1 MCLIITPMRVYV
13 SHLFNL
19 FIMAF
24 FIILAIA
31 VAVFIIVAEW
41 KLFSK
46 ANQPGWAIFIPIYN
60 ILVLLKVAKMSW
72 WNILLLLIP
81 IVNIVITFMV
91 YINIAKN
98 YGKDAG
104 FGVGMVF
111 LPVIFIPVIAFGNAV
126 YVDNR
131 VEGAAA

>member
-1 MCLIITPMRVYV
+1 
-13 SHLFNL
+13 
-19 FIMAF
+19 MAF

-31 VAVFIIVAEW
+31 FAVFIIAAEW

-60 ILVLLKVAKMSW
+60 ILVLLNVAKMSW
-72 WNILLLLIP
+72 WNILLMLIP
-81 IVNIVITFMV
+81 VVNIVIAFMI
-91 YINIAKN
+91 YINVAKN

-104 FGVGMVF
+104 FGVGMVL
-111 LPVIFIPVIAFGNAV
+111 LPIIFIPIIAFGSAV

-131 VEGAAA
+131 VEQAAA

>member
-1 MCLIITPMRVYV
+1 MRVYV

-19 FIMAF
+19 FIIAF
-24 FIILAIA
+24 FIILAI
-31 VAVFIIVAEW
+31 VFAVFIIVAEW

-111 LPVIFIPVIAFGNAV
+111 LPIIFIPVIAFGNAV

>member
-1 MCLIITPMRVYV
+1 
-13 SHLFNL
+13 
-19 FIMAF
+19 MAF

-91 YINIAKN
+91 YINVAKN

>member
-1 MCLIITPMRVYV
+1 
-13 SHLFNL
+13 
-19 FIMAF
+19 MAAIL
-24 FIILAIA
+24 IILAIA
-31 VAVFIIVAEW
+31 FAVFFIAAEW

-60 ILVLLKVAKMSW
+60 VLVLLNVAKMSW

-81 IVNIVITFMV
+81 VVNIVIAFMI
-91 YINIAKN
+91 YINVAKN

-104 FGVGMVF
+104 FGIGMVL
-111 LPVIFIPVIAFGNAV
+111 LPIIFIPIIAFGSAV

-131 VEGAAA
+131 VAQEAAA

>member
-1 MCLIITPMRVYV
+1 
-13 SHLFNL
+13 
-19 FIMAF
+19 MAAIL
-24 FIILAIA
+24 IILAIA
-31 VAVFIIVAEW
+31 FAVFIIAAEW

-60 ILVLLKVAKMSW
+60 VLVLLNVAKMSW

-81 IVNIVITFMV
+81 IVNIVIAFMI
-91 YINIAKN
+91 YINVAKN

-104 FGVGMVF
+104 FGIGMVL
-111 LPVIFIPVIAFGNAV
+111 LPIIFIPIIAFGSAV

-131 VEGAAA
+131 VAQEAAA

>member
-1 MCLIITPMRVYV
+1 
-13 SHLFNL
+13 
-19 FIMAF
+19 MAF
-24 FIILAIA
+24 FIILAI
-31 VAVFIIVAEW
+31 VFAVFMIVAEW

-60 ILVLLKVAKMSW
+60 ILVLLKVAKMSM

>member
-1 MCLIITPMRVYV
+1 MRVYV

-24 FIILAIA
+24 FIILAI
-31 VAVFIIVAEW
+31 VFAVFMIVAEW

-111 LPVIFIPVIAFGNAV
+111 LPIIFIPVIAFGNAV

>member
-1 MCLIITPMRVYV
+1 MRVYV

-24 FIILAIA
+24 FIILAI
-31 VAVFIIVAEW
+31 VFAVFIIVAEW

-111 LPVIFIPVIAFGNAV
+111 LPIIFIPVIAFGNAV

>member
-1 MCLIITPMRVYV
+1 MRVYV

-31 VAVFIIVAEW
+31 VAVFIIAAEW

-60 ILVLLKVAKMSW
+60 ILVLLKVDKMSW

-111 LPVIFIPVIAFGNAV
+111 LPIIFIPVIAFGNAV

>member
-1 MCLIITPMRVYV
+1 MRVYV

-24 FIILAIA
+24 FIILAI
-31 VAVFIIVAEW
+31 VFAVFMIVAEW